1 MGFVCFFRLWAPYG
15 QHRQKEQV
23 LRSFYAVRSIAPRAG
38 ELFTPASGRV
48 CMVAGVSIA
57 MFVALV
63 GFGGKYFGW
72 SDPDG
77 KVQLAL
83 ITSFILGIIGGF
95 KSRD

>member
-1 MGFVCFFRLWAPYG
+1 MASASVGGKLHPLFTLIG
-15 QHRQKEQV
+15 ENE
-23 LRSFYAVRSIAPRAG
+23 PRAG
-38 ELFTPASGRV
+38 QLFTGQWEEFG
-48 CMVAGVSIA
+48 MVGGIAIA

-83 ITSFILGIIGGF
+83 ITAFILGIIGGF
-95 KSRD
+95 KSRG